1 GELGFPKNGTSLV
14 VYVDGRE
21 IARTPE
27 ISDTFSDSRTWQYDH
42 ESRRWAFAES
52 TMNWYASNIEERSID
67 AITSLRPLARYEAKD
82 SAYLRSM
89 DWSQDTLV
97 YSAEIN
103 GMVDIWII
111 EAADISATPKSEDF
125 GTDLFLPEASR
136 ISHDAS

>member
-1 GELGFPKNGTSLV
+1 PQ
-14 VYVDGRE
+14 
-21 IARTPE
+21 TPHSFAE
-27 ISDTFSDSRTWQYDH
+27 CRTWQYAH
-42 ESRRWAFAES
+42 ESRRSAFGES
-52 TMNWYASNIEERSID
+52 TMNRHASNIEERSID

-103 GMVDIWII
+103 GRVDIWII